1 MCSVDLGGRTP
12 GLGGLPLQVDPG
24 SLYRT
29 DVAAQEAV
37 HRSGGA
43 AIVFTPSMQR
53 MYGLLT
59 RCCPPPLL
67 AAPPSLRPRTTT
79 PPPERHPDMN
89 ISTQDR

>member
-1 MCSVDLGGRTP
+1 MCSVDLGRRTP

-59 RCCPPPLL
+59 RCCPAT
-67 AAPPSLRPRTTT
+67 AARCPAVPPSMHHHAAAGAP
-79 PPPERHPDMN
+79 
-89 ISTQDR
+89 S